1 VRIADARSDASAA
14 PGPVAPQGAANK
26 EGGFAA
32 SIDLVRP
39 DDVHNRR
46 LVENVHPPGWTNPRP
61 EGRYNLV
68 VLGAGTAGLVSAVGA
83 AGLGARVA
91 IVERHLMGGDC
102 LNVGCV
108 PSKGV
113 LRASRAAAAARD
125 AGEYGVRIAGPIE
138 VDFGA
143 AMERMR
149 RLRAGISHN
158 DSAHRLAKLGIDVY
172 FGDARFVA
180 PDAVEV
186 GGARLRFARAVIAT
200 GGRPAAPPVPG
211 LAEAGFLTNETV
223 FSLTELPRRL
233 VVVGAGPIGCEL
245 AQVFRRFGS
254 AVTVVSLDPRLLP
267 REDADAA
274 AVLAG
279 RFEREGVVLRLG
291 AKLLR
296 VERRDGAKV
305 VVFAPQGAPNKEGG
319 FAASTDLEREGR
331 AEEVVGDEILV
342 AVGRAPN
349 VEGLD
354 LETAGVTAGRNGVEV
369 DDRLRTTNRRI
380 YAAGDVCSAY
390 KFTHAAD
397 AMARIVIQNALFFG
411 RKKASALVIPWC
423 TYTAP
428 EIAHVGLYERE
439 ARERGFDVTTI
450 TVPLAEIDRAV
461 LDGDAEGFARVH
473 ADRKSGRILG
483 ATLVAGHAGE
493 MIGEMA
499 LAITARL
506 TLGTLAGAIHP
517 YPTQA
522 EAWKRAGDAW
532 NRSRLTPR
540 ARGILQRVLSFRR

>member
-1 VRIADARSDASAA
+1 
-14 PGPVAPQGAANK
+14 
-26 EGGFAA
+26 
-32 SIDLVRP
+32 
-39 DDVHNRR
+39 
-46 LVENVHPPGWTNPRP
+46 VENVRPPGWENPLP
-61 EGRYNLV
+61 KGRYNLV

-91 IVERHLMGGDC
+91 IVERHRMGGDC

-113 LRASRAAAAARD
+113 LRASRAAAAARE
-125 AGEYGVRIAGPIE
+125 AGSYGVRIAGPIE
-138 VDFGA
+138 VDFTA

-158 DSAHRLAKLGIDVY
+158 DSAHRLASLGVDVY

-186 GGARLRFARAVIAT
+186 GGARLPFARAVIAT
-200 GGRPAAPPVPG
+200 GGRPSSPPVPG
-211 LAEAGFLTNETV
+211 LAETGFLTNETV

-245 AQVFRRFGS
+245 AQAFRRFGS
-254 AVTVVSLDPRLLP
+254 DVTVVSLDPRLLP

-274 AVLAG
+274 AILAR
-279 RFEREGVVLRLG
+279 RFEREGVALRLG

-305 VVFAPQGAPNKEGG
+305 VIFERDGRQEE
-319 FAASTDLEREGR
+319 AA
-331 AEEVVGDEILV
+331 GDELLV
-342 AVGRAPN
+342 AAGRAPN
-349 VEGLD
+349 VEGLA
-354 LETAGVTAGRNGVEV
+354 LEKAGVASGRAGVEV
-369 DDRLRTTNRRI
+369 DHRLRTTNPRI
-380 YAAGDVCSAY
+380 YAAGDVCSAF

-411 RKKASALVIPWC
+411 RRKASALVIPWC
-423 TYTAP
+423 TYTDP
-428 EIAHVGLYERE
+428 EIAHVGLSESE
-439 ARERGFDVTTI
+439 ARERSLDVTTI

-461 LDGDAEGFARVH
+461 LDGDADGFARVH
-473 ADRKSGRILG
+473 ADRRSGRILG
-483 ATLVAGHAGE
+483 ATLVAAHAGE

-506 TLGTLAGAIHP
+506 TLGTLAAAIHP
-517 YPTQA
+517 YPTQS

-532 NRSRLTPR
+532 NRARLTPR
-540 ARGILQRVLSFRR
+540 VRAVFQRLLSFRR

>member
-1 VRIADARSDASAA
+1 VKIADARADPSSAPPPIA
-14 PGPVAPQGAANK
+14 
-26 EGGFAA
+26 
-32 SIDLVRP
+32 P
-39 DDVHNRR
+39 DDVHDRR

-61 EGRYNLV
+61 SGRYNLL

-113 LRASRAAAAARD
+113 LRASRAAADVRE
-125 AGEYGVRIAGPIE
+125 AGAYGVRVAGPVH

-158 DSAHRLAKLGIDVY
+158 DSADRLAKLGVDVY

-180 PDAVEV
+180 PDAIDVA
-186 GGARLRFARAVIAT
+186 GATLRFARAVIAT
-200 GGRPAAPPVPG
+200 GGRPSSPPVPG

-245 AQVFRRFGS
+245 AQAFRRFGS

-267 REDADAA
+267 REDSDAA
-274 AVLAG
+274 VILAG
-279 RFEREGVVLRLG
+279 RFEREGVDLRLG
-291 AKLLR
+291 ARLQR
-296 VERRDGAKV
+296 VERRGGAKV
-305 VVFAPQGAPNKEGG
+305 VV
-319 FAASTDLEREGR
+319 LEREGR
-331 AEEVVGDEILV
+331 AEEVIGDEILV
-342 AVGRAPN
+342 AAGRVPN
-349 VEGLD
+349 VEK
-354 LETAGVTAGRNGVEV
+354 LELENAGVAFGRAGVEV

-380 YAAGDVCSAY
+380 YAAGDVCSAF

-423 TYTAP
+423 TYTGP
-428 EIAHVGLYERE
+428 EIAHVGLNDRE
-439 ARERGFDVTTI
+439 ARERGTDVTTI

-473 ADRKSGRILG
+473 AERKSGRILG
-483 ATLVAGHAGE
+483 ATLVAEHAGE

-499 LAITARL
+499 LAVTAGL
-506 TLGTLAGAIHP
+506 TLGTLATAIHP
-517 YPTQA
+517 YPTQS
-522 EAWKRAGDAW
+522 EVWKRAGDAW
-532 NRSRLTPR
+532 NRARLTPR
-540 ARGILQRVLSFRR
+540 VRGVLQRILGFRR

>member
-1 VRIADARSDASAA
+1 MKVADRSDAGAA
-14 PGPVAPQGAANK
+14 PEPLIV
-26 EGGFAA
+26 
-32 SIDLVRP
+32 P
-39 DDVHNRR
+39 DDVHDRR

-61 EGRYNLV
+61 TGRYNLV

-108 PSKGV
+108 PSKGM
-113 LRASRAAAAARD
+113 LRASRAAAAVRE
-125 AGEYGVRIAGPIE
+125 AGAYGVRVAGPID

-158 DSAHRLAKLGIDVY
+158 DSAHRLAKLGVDVY

-180 PDAVEV
+180 RDAVDV
-186 GGARLRFARAVIAT
+186 GGTMLRFARAVIAT
-200 GGRPAAPPVPG
+200 GGRASSLPVPG

-245 AQVFRRFGS
+245 AQAFRRFGS

-267 REDADAA
+267 REDEDAA
-274 AVLAG
+274 AILAG

-291 AKLLR
+291 AKLLG

-305 VVFAPQGAPNKEGG
+305 VVFQRDGRREE
-319 FAASTDLEREGR
+319 AA
-331 AEEVVGDEILV
+331 GDEILV
-342 AVGRAPN
+342 AAGRAPN

-354 LETAGVTAGRNGVEV
+354 LETAGVTAGRTGVDV
-369 DDRLRTTNRRI
+369 DDRLRTGNRRI
-380 YAAGDVCSAY
+380 YAAGDVCSAF

-411 RKKASALVIPWC
+411 RRKASSLVIPWC
-423 TYTAP
+423 TYTDP

-439 ARERGFDVTTI
+439 ARERGLDVTTI

-473 ADRKSGRILG
+473 ADRKSGRIVG
-483 ATLVAGHAGE
+483 ATLVAAHSGE

-499 LAITARL
+499 LAISAGL

-517 YPTQA
+517 YPTQS

-532 NRSRLTPR
+532 NRARLTPR
-540 ARGILQRVLSFRR
+540 VRGIFDRLLAFRR

>member
-1 VRIADARSDASAA
+1 VKLVEARSDPGAA
-14 PGPVAPQGAANK
+14 AGPLVAP
-26 EGGFAA
+26 
-32 SIDLVRP
+32 
-39 DDVHNRR
+39 DDAHNRL
-46 LVENVHPPGWTNPRP
+46 LVENVHPPAWANPRP
-61 EGRYNLV
+61 SGRYNLV

-113 LRASRAAAAARD
+113 LRASRAAAAVRE
-125 AGEYGVRIAGPIE
+125 AGAYGVRIAGPSE

-158 DSAHRLAKLGIDVY
+158 DSAHRLAKLGVDVY

-180 PDAVEV
+180 PDAVDV
-186 GGARLRFARAVIAT
+186 GGATLRFARAVIAT
-200 GGRPAAPPVPG
+200 GGRPSSPPVPG

-233 VVVGAGPIGCEL
+233 VVIGAGPIGCEL
-245 AQVFRRFGS
+245 AQAFRRFGS
-254 AVTVVSLDPRLLP
+254 EVTVVSLDPQLLP
-267 REDADAA
+267 REDEDAA
-274 AVLAG
+274 AILAG
-279 RFEREGVVLRLG
+279 RFEREGVILRLG

-296 VERRDGAKV
+296 VERREGAKR
-305 VVFAPQGAPNKEGG
+305 VVFLRDGREEE
-319 FAASTDLEREGR
+319 AA
-331 AEEVVGDEILV
+331 GDEILV
-342 AVGRAPN
+342 AAGRAPN
-349 VEGLD
+349 VEGLA
-354 LETAGVTAGRNGVEV
+354 LENAGVAFGRAGIEV

-380 YAAGDVCSAY
+380 YAAGDVCSAF

-411 RKKASALVIPWC
+411 RSKASALVIPWC
-423 TYTAP
+423 TYTDP

-439 ARERGFDVTTI
+439 ARERGSDVTTI
-450 TVPLAEIDRAV
+450 TVPLAEVDRAV

-473 ADRKSGRILG
+473 AERKSGRILG
-483 ATLVAGHAGE
+483 ATLVASHAGE

-499 LAITARL
+499 LAITAGL
-506 TLGTLAGAIHP
+506 TLGTLAGTIHP
-517 YPTQA
+517 YPTQS
-522 EAWKRAGDAW
+522 EVWKRAGDAW

-540 ARGILQRVLSFRR
+540 VRGIFQRMLSFRR